1 MFDDLFVRYY
11 VSARG
16 WGSSAVG
23 QTPTLI
29 QMRGERREAREG
41 GDVGEDKELI
51 RRGGDDTVDA
61 AVGCWG
67 RRSDG
72 RGGGTDTERPPRRTS
87 PRPPLISH

>member
-51 RRGGDDTVDA
+51 RRGGDDTVDSA
-61 AVGCWG
+61 G
-67 RRSDG
+67 RH
-72 RGGGTDTERPPRRTS
+72 GGGWVRGEAGG
-87 PRPPLISH
+87 